1 MANPEKLHA
10 DTYPNR
16 KSPYESAE
24 EQMAAEAEA
33 VNAWVTGLLV
43 WFDPVMAAFP
53 GTAPRTL
60 LGFPTPE
67 IPSASS
73 TKLASCWS
81 SGSCGFSRR
90 VRPAARAI
98 VS

>member
-16 KSPYESAE
+16 KSPYEPVE
-24 EQMAAEAEA
+24 EPKAREAEA
-33 VNAWVTGLLV
+33 LDTWFIGLLV
-43 WFDPVMAAFP
+43 WFSPVMASFP

-60 LGFPTPE
+60 PEFPILGT
-67 IPSASS
+67 PSASS
-73 TKLASCWS
+73 TNRASCWS

-90 VRPAARAI
+90 VRPVARAI